1 MISAESKA
9 RARFV
14 ELIARPEIPL
24 AEASLALAEEEYPDI
39 DAPRYV
45 ATLDGLAEL
54 VRRKLSPFNRG
65 PAALLKAIRAVLFE
79 DGGFRGNADDY
90 YDPRNSYLNEV
101 LDRRLGIPISLSV
114 VYIEVARR
122 SGLDV
127 QGVAF
132 PGHFLVKHAS
142 ARGDLLID
150 PFHGGEVLSAEDAE
164 KRLSEMSG
172 GRVRFDPKFL
182 DGAGTREILA
192 RMLHNLKRI
201 YVEKEDDVRTLWV
214 IDRLLLLAPDNIEER
229 RDRGLVSARL
239 GGHAAAVKDL
249 IAYLEAQPEAEDASD
264 VEALIAELKSKG
276 SYLN

>member
-39 DAPRYV
+39 VPSRYV
-45 ATLDGLAEL
+45 ATLDGLADL